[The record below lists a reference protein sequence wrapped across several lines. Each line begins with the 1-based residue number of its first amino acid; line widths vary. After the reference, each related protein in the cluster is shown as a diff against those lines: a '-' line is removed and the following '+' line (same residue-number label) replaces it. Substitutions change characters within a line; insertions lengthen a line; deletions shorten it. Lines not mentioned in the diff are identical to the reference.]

1 MTARPVKPPDDPV
14 GLERFGKL
22 DLSGDEATTLTRA
35 TLVERLMEAGAS
47 RLTAERIVAIERDGA
62 QPGRARPHSQARR

>member
-1 MTARPVKPPDDPV
+1 VATRPVKQPDDPS
-14 GLERFGKL
+14 GFARFGKL
-22 DLSGDEATTLTRA
+22 ELSGDEATVTRA
-35 TLVERLMEAGAS
+35 TLVERLVEAGAS